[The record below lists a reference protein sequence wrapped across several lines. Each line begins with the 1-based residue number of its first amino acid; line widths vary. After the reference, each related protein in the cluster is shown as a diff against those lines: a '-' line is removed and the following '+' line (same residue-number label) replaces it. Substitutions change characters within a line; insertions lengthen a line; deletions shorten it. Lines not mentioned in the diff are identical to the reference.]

1 MTAVTECASARSV
14 CPVRRVLTERFRI
27 LLDRHNLKF
36 LNCIDRMGLDEAVK
50 RTQPEFDECVAA
62 RGAVEA
68 HAEEHGCVHVPR
80 LPSFELCVL
89 YNSLTFRPLPLSA
102 LLVSWATASVDSSIR
117 VIQMLKQHL
126 FSRKKV
132 PEGGL
137 PVRRCSHARSVPGSA
152 ASCQ

>member
-62 RGAVEA
+62 RGAVEHTPKNTA
-68 HAEEHGCVHVPR
+68 V
-80 LPSFELCVL
+80 SM
-89 YNSLTFRPLPLSA
+89 SLAFHHSSS
-102 LLVSWATASVDSSIR
+102 VSSTI
-117 VIQMLKQHL
+117 H
-126 FSRKKV
+126 
-132 PEGGL
+132 
-137 PVRRCSHARSVPGSA
+137 
-152 ASCQ
+152 

>member
-14 CPVRRVLTERFRI
+14 CPVRKALTERFRI

-68 HAEEHGCVHVPR
+68 HRGAVEHTPKNTAV
-80 LPSFELCVL
+80 SM
-89 YNSLTFRPLPLSA
+89 SLAFHHSSS
-102 LLVSWATASVDSSIR
+102 VSSTI
-117 VIQMLKQHL
+117 H
-126 FSRKKV
+126 
-132 PEGGL
+132 
-137 PVRRCSHARSVPGSA
+137 
-152 ASCQ
+152 